1 MTRAAL
7 QTDGPRPAVRLQRHL
22 SKPPAAV
29 WRAITEPEE
38 QRAWFPG
45 VILTDTWAVGASL
58 TFQEEQM
65 TFTGTV
71 LELDEP
77 HLLVFTWGP
86 DTLRFELSPSSS
98 GGTNLVLIDE
108 LPAETAARNAA
119 GWDVC
124 LDRLVGQV
132 GAADWKSLF
141 DTYTAE
147 FEPVLG
153 PQEGPPPGYEEAS
166 A

>member
-1 MTRAAL
+1 MSDATL
-7 QTDGPRPAVRLQRHL
+7 QTGNARPSVRLERQL
-22 SKPPAAV
+22 SKPPAVV

-45 VILTDTWAVGASL
+45 TIVTDAWKVGAEL
-58 TFQEEQM
+58 TFRDRLT

-77 HLLVFTWGP
+77 HRLVFTWGA
-86 DTLRFELSPSSS
+86 DTLHFELTPSAS
-98 GGTNLVLIDE
+98 GGTVLVLIDE

-124 LDRLVGQV
+124 LDRL
-132 GAADWKSLF
+132 AALSPPGWKARF
-141 DTYTAE
+141 DHYTRA
-147 FEPVLG
+147 FEPVVG
-153 PQEGPPPGYEEAS
+153 PQEGPPPGYEDVTA
-166 A
+166 